1 MKTGEMTMYKTFGT
15 YQLVNDD
22 GDRYYDC
29 RHIYSGETCTAD
41 TIKEAKKVLEDLNE
55 TYGEIQSAI
64 RKLAIY
70 GYKVYKEVA

>member
-1 MKTGEMTMYKTFGT
+1 MKLGEMMMYKTFGT

-29 RHIYSGETCTAD
+29 RHIYSGETCTAS
-41 TIKEAKKVLEDLNE
+41 TIKEAKQVLEDLDK
-55 TYGEIQSAI
+55 THQEIQQAI

-70 GYKVYKEVA
+70 GYRVFKEVA

>member
-15 YQLVNDD
+15 YQLVTDD

-41 TIKEAKKVLEDLNE
+41 TIKDAKKCLEDLNE

>member
-1 MKTGEMTMYKTFGT
+1 MKTGEISIYKTYGT
-15 YQLVNDD
+15 YQLIIDD

-29 RHIYSGETCTAD
+29 RHIYSGQTCTAD
-41 TIKEAKKVLEDLNE
+41 TIKEAKQVLEDLDK
-55 TYGEIQSAI
+55 THQEIQSAI